1 MFKIFRMNFP
11 PECISVHSVC
21 SHTRCSPWSV
31 PAPPSSPADGAVV
44 TPERNDGQVPRRSP
58 CQGTVPHVDEE
69 WPLIY
74 NLWASRAG
82 GEILLLYQSVS
93 LPGRNWLSGGFC
105 VGHSLKD
112 TLGMYSSVFLN
123 NELDPLVISVTTTQG
138 RNNNLGQAVH
148 CCGSHINIALNWS
161 HRNGDW
167 VTQAGRGEKWQDSLF
182 TDSADTGGAVGRGL
196 IYTRSRLSVPGI
208 CLYFGR
214 TPLHKLWSLVIIILH
229 YRVNLEWTHFEYNTS
244 NVCM

>member
-1 MFKIFRMNFP
+1 MNFP

-21 SHTRCSPWSV
+21 SPTQCSPWSV
-31 PAPPSSPADGAVV
+31 PAPPLSPTDGAVV
-44 TPERNDGQVPRRSP
+44 TPERNDGQVPRRSSR
-58 CQGTVPHVDEE
+58 QGTVPHVDQE
-69 WPLIY
+69 WPLIH

-112 TLGMYSSVFLN
+112 TLEMYSSVFLN

-148 CCGSHINIALNWS
+148 CCGSQLTYQYPLNWS

-167 VTQAGRGEKWQDSLF
+167 VTQAGRGREVTGLFVYRFSWHWWCCGAGTDLHTVSPLSSWDLSLF
-182 TDSADTGGAVGRGL
+182 WQNSSA
-196 IYTRSRLSVPGI
+196 
-208 CLYFGR
+208 
-214 TPLHKLWSLVIIILH
+214 
-229 YRVNLEWTHFEYNTS
+229 
-244 NVCM
+244 

>member
-21 SHTRCSPWSV
+21 SPTQCSPWSV
-31 PAPPSSPADGAVV
+31 PAPPLSPTDGAVV
-44 TPERNDGQVPRRSP
+44 TPERNDGQVPRRSSR
-58 CQGTVPHVDEE
+58 QGTVPHVDQE
-69 WPLIY
+69 WPLIH

-112 TLGMYSSVFLN
+112 TLEMYSSVFLN

-148 CCGSHINIALNWS
+148 CCGSQLTYQYPLNWS

-167 VTQAGRGEKWQDSLF
+167 VTQAGRGREVTGLFVYRFSWHWWCCGAGTDLHTVSPLSSWDLSLF
-182 TDSADTGGAVGRGL
+182 WQNSSA
-196 IYTRSRLSVPGI
+196 
-208 CLYFGR
+208 
-214 TPLHKLWSLVIIILH
+214 
-229 YRVNLEWTHFEYNTS
+229 
-244 NVCM
+244 

>member
-1 MFKIFRMNFP
+1 MNFP

-31 PAPPSSPADGAVV
+31 PAPPSSPTDGAVV
-44 TPERNDGQVPRRSP
+44 TPERNDRQVPRRSSR
-58 CQGTVPHVDEE
+58 QGTVPHVDEE

-167 VTQAGRGEKWQDSLF
+167 VTQAGRGREVTGLFVYRFSWHWWCCGAGTDLHTVSPLSSWDLSLF
-182 TDSADTGGAVGRGL
+182 WQNSSA
-196 IYTRSRLSVPGI
+196 
-208 CLYFGR
+208 
-214 TPLHKLWSLVIIILH
+214 
-229 YRVNLEWTHFEYNTS
+229 
-244 NVCM
+244 

>member
-1 MFKIFRMNFP
+1 MNFP

-21 SHTRCSPWSV
+21 SHTRFSPWSV
-31 PAPPSSPADGAVV
+31 PAPPLSPADGAVV
-44 TPERNDGQVPRRSP
+44 TPERNVGQVPRRSP

-69 WPLIY
+69 WPLIH

-82 GEILLLYQSVS
+82 GEILLLHQSVS

-112 TLGMYSSVFLN
+112 TLEMYSSVFLN

-148 CCGSHINIALNWS
+148 CCGSQLTYQYPLNWS

-167 VTQAGRGEKWQDSLF
+167 VTQAGRGREVTGLFVYRFSWHWWCCGAGTDLHTVSPLSSWDLSLF
-182 TDSADTGGAVGRGL
+182 WQNSSA
-196 IYTRSRLSVPGI
+196 
-208 CLYFGR
+208 
-214 TPLHKLWSLVIIILH
+214 
-229 YRVNLEWTHFEYNTS
+229 
-244 NVCM
+244 